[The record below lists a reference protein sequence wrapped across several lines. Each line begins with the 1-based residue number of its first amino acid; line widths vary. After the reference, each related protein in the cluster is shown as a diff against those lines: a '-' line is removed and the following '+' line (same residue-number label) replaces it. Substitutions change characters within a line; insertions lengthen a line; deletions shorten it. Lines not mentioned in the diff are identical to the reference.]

1 MFLVFPDWDSM
12 WLPQLR
18 GEEGYED
25 TYPPP
30 RIAQN
35 WNSKINSLSVIF
47 LNSTPRVVKR
57 SENQFFLFIIMVY
70 IFMGLVLQVALSFRV
85 VTKSQKSLKQ
95 ICIYLL
101 LPLGM
106 KGLKQI
112 QTDTLIKNIF
122 ALATMIKIHFVIVQ
136 WFWLTS

>member
-1 MFLVFPDWDSM
+1 
-12 WLPQLR
+12 
-18 GEEGYED
+18 
-25 TYPPP
+25 
-30 RIAQN
+30 
-35 WNSKINSLSVIF
+35 
-47 LNSTPRVVKR
+47 
-57 SENQFFLFIIMVY
+57 
-70 IFMGLVLQVALSFRV
+70 MGLVLQVALSFRV

-136 WFWLTS
+136 